1 MNKPLIFSIFCIDYR
16 FDAMIAS
23 FYENTGKE
31 YSYYANT
38 NAGGSLSL
46 GYKQYCS
53 ELCVEC
59 KDCNENKNPSNQ
71 CCNPSN
77 QCCNPSNQCCNPSNQ
92 CCNPSNPC
100 CNPSNPCC
108 NPSNPSMELLKKS
121 IVENLNIALTL
132 SDIDDIYLL
141 NHQDC
146 GAIKEFLACS
156 GYPKTL
162 GENNKKEIKIVS
174 NLLIFSK
181 RYMKKKFPTKK
192 YILGFVD
199 INGSVGS
206 YDCNKK
212 IWTII
217 YVGEFNDPKGTWYNM
232 PVGSTY
238 KL

>member
-1 MNKPLIFSIFCIDYR
+1 
-16 FDAMIAS
+16 MIAS

-59 KDCNENKNPSNQ
+59 KDCNENK
-71 CCNPSN
+71 
-77 QCCNPSNQCCNPSNQ
+77 
-92 CCNPSNPC
+92 NPSNPC